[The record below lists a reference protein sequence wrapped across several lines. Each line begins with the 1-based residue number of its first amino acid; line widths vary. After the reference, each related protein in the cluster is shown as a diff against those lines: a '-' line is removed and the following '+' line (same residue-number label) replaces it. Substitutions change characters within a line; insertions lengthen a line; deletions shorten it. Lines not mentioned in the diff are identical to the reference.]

1 MRPRLVVRE
10 ALLGLSRNATMTVAA
25 VVTVAFAMTALGGA
39 LVIRSGIDT
48 LRHELVNADN
58 VSVGLL
64 HCGPVQSGSAC
75 PSRSQQRE
83 IQEALQAIPQVT
95 NVVFVSQPDAYQL
108 YDEMLQGGPVP
119 ITKPTLRPF
128 FSVQLVKGAD
138 SRTVRAAA
146 LHIAGVG
153 SVETESPVTQPVF
166 GFLNRIAK
174 FANSIALAFLL
185 LSVVLIYTCMV
196 VATFTGRKETRVM
209 QLIGASDAQIRSPF
223 VAQAAITGLLGS
235 IVALCVML
243 LSRRLVDG
251 TAGSTLFRPFGQ
263 WRAFWH
269 AVPDVLIAGPT
280 VAAIAASLALRRHLR
295 S

>member
-1 MRPRLVVRE
+1 VRPGLVVRD
-10 ALLGLSRNATMTVAA
+10 ALVGLWRNATMTVAA

-75 PSRSQQRE
+75 PSRSQQRA

-95 NVVFVSQPDAYQL
+95 SVVFVSQPDAYQRFS
-108 YDEMLQGGPVP
+108 EMLQGGPVP
-119 ITKPTLRPF
+119 ITKPTLPPF

-138 SRTVRAAA
+138 ADTVRAAA
-146 LHIAGVG
+146 LDIAGVG
-153 SVETESPVTQPVF
+153 SVDAESPVTQPIF
-166 GFLNRIAK
+166 RFLNRIAK

-185 LSVVLIYTCMV
+185 LSVLLIYTCMV
-196 VATFTGRKETRVM
+196 VAAFTGRKETRVM
-209 QLIGASDAQIRSPF
+209 QLVGASDRQIRGPF
-223 VAQAAITGLLGS
+223 IIQAAITGLLGS
-235 IVALCVML
+235 LAALCVML

-251 TAGSTLFRPFGQ
+251 SAGSTLFRPFGQ
-263 WRAFWH
+263 WPAFWH

-295 S
+295 T